1 MQYFAIIFPVCG
13 RTSWKYAVCLALHL
27 CLNQLKYTNTAVVRL
42 EGMAKN
48 VGSGY
53 RARARARVW
62 LGYGYGMDRA
72 RARAKVRPIPSR
84 SYPSMFTC

>member
-1 MQYFAIIFPVCG
+1 M
-13 RTSWKYAVCLALHL
+13 CLALHL

-53 RARARARVW
+53 RTRARARARVW
-62 LGYGYGMDRA
+62 LGYGYGMARA